1 MSDHSFDL
9 TDRQTFTH
17 WVTDRIRFSD
27 TDAQGHVNNVAIAAY
42 VETGRLMFGRE
53 IVRETTR
60 AQVTPG
66 VTNGSSAPEPATDE
80 DPTEESGA
88 VLAHLSIDYR
98 QELFFPGTVDIGSR
112 VVRIGRSSYMVGT
125 GVFVDERCIATA
137 TGVIV
142 TISAGHPAPIPPQTR
157 QRLTEL
163 LTG

>member
-9 TDRQTFTH
+9 ADRATFTH

-42 VETGRLMFGRE
+42 VETGRLMFGHD
-53 IVRETTR
+53 IVRDLPS
-60 AQVTPG
+60 A
-66 VTNGSSAPEPATDE
+66 NGTVDSGNGDGGRTAAADD

-88 VLAHLSIDYR
+88 VLAHLSIDFR
-98 QELFFPGTVDIGSR
+98 QELFFPGTIDIGNR

-125 GVFVDERCIATA
+125 GVFCAERCIATA

-142 TISAGHPAPIPPQTR
+142 TMRAGRPSPIPPETR
-157 QRLTEL
+157 ARLTEL
-163 LTG
+163 LTT